1 LTKAA
6 GPEQINKPLL
16 KKLPRKA
23 IVYLIHI
30 MNACFIYSYFPTV
43 WKQANVIPILK
54 PGKDPSDPKRATDPY
69 VCLTH

>member
-6 GPEQINKPLL
+6 GPDQINNLLL

-23 IVYLIHI
+23 IVYLTHTLALNTHI
-30 MNACFIYSYFPTV
+30 FQLL

-54 PGKDPSDPKRATDPY
+54 PE
-69 VCLTH
+69 LHTHKFA